1 MLCQNIH
8 HKADMSIKIKL
19 AETASEIDEALKLR
33 HKVFVEHDGRYS
45 PEPDRRLYDR
55 FDCCGTSVLVIA
67 ITADQVVG
75 TARLNRDDPTMGFPA
90 DEYFDFRS
98 FSPKND
104 ATASLSQLA
113 IDPEVRGNL
122 KILNGMMM
130 LTYYWAH
137 RNNISHCVA
146 PFNPALTR
154 VMQRIGFEKI
164 GDVVQSHH
172 HDLAIQPMRINMLE
186 VRKSFIEFV
195 ERQAFVGFME
205 PFFREYFD
213 DGEVVVN
220 EGEPG
225 DCAYFIVDGTANVE
239 VSSNSNGAKKV
250 VATLGKGDL
259 FGELSLILDQKRS
272 ASVVASNNLEVMI
285 LSRRQF
291 INCIQSDSKNAMYT
305 LQILASRLAATT
317 SSMDS
322 AES

>member
-1 MLCQNIH
+1 MPCQIIH
-8 HKADMSIKIKL
+8 CKTDMSIKIKL
-19 AETASEIDEALKLR
+19 AETAAEIDEALQLR

-45 PEPDRRLYDR
+45 PAPDRRLYDR

-75 TARLNRDDPTMGFPA
+75 TARLNRDDQTMGFPA

-98 FSPKND
+98 FTPESAVN
-104 ATASLSQLA
+104 ASLSQLA
-113 IDPEVRGNL
+113 IDPEMRGNL

-137 RNNISHCVA
+137 RNKISHCVA

-172 HDLAIQPMRINMLE
+172 HDLAIQPMQINMLE
-186 VRKSFIEFV
+186 VRKSFIDFV
-195 ERQAFVGFME
+195 DRQAFIGFME
-205 PFFREYFD
+205 PFYREYFD
-213 DGEVVVN
+213 DGEYVVKQ
-220 EGEPG
+220 GEPG
-225 DCAYFIVDGTANVE
+225 DCAYFIVDGTAYVE
-239 VSSNSNGAKKV
+239 VSSDSDGRRKV

-272 ASVVASNNLEVMI
+272 ASVVASNHLEVMI

-291 INCIQSDSKNAMYT
+291 INCIQNDSKDAMYT
-305 LQILASRLAATT
+305 LQLLASRLAATT

-322 AES
+322 AET